1 MNDELDDDEHQLLTI
16 IADQENAIFSLDWL
30 ATKSDSS
37 REVIE
42 EKLVSLEKK
51 GYIRLKRI
59 KDAILPQE
67 IPSQYRLMKAISKTL
82 EIMVQIEELLKKR
95 KQTRREVY
103 NKVRSELLE
112 NMEIYVDQIEN
123 IISEVKGQL
132 ETLDSKIQDIRDK
145 IEEIK
150 LSYEINYVDQKECEK
165 LLDSY
170 NKDLNNLLERRQNI
184 SIIFME
190 DVEIQ
195 SRKKALGDTIDS
207 LEFQVE
213 VLNTRRLIGV
223 VDESEYRQGMSQID
237 EEKLKIERSI
247 EDYESMN
254 IEDVLKKLEKLKR
267 IRAIPK
273 KVYDKVLKQ
282 FNMIQLLKVN
292 FYATA

>member
-1 MNDELDDDEHQLLTI
+1 MKDELDDDEHQLLTI
-16 IADQENAIFSLDWL
+16 IADQENAVFSLDWL

-67 IPSQYRLMKAISKTL
+67 ISPQYRLMKAISKTL

-190 DVEIQ
+190 DAEIQ

-223 VDESEYRQGMSQID
+223 VDKSEYRQGMSQID

-292 FYATA
+292 FNATA

>member
-16 IADQENAIFSLDWL
+16 IADQENAVFSLDWL
-30 ATKSDSS
+30 ATKSDGS

-59 KDAILPQE
+59 KDAILPRE
-67 IPSQYRLMKAISKTL
+67 ISSQYRLMKAISKTL

-123 IISEVKGQL
+123 IISKVKGQL
-132 ETLDSKIQDIRDK
+132 ETLDSKIQEVQDK

-150 LSYEINYVDQKECEK
+150 LSYEINYVNQKECEK

-190 DVEIQ
+190 DAEIQ

-213 VLNTRRLIGV
+213 VLNTRRLISV

-292 FYATA
+292 FYAAA

>member
-16 IADQENAIFSLDWL
+16 IADQENAVFSLDWL
-30 ATKSDSS
+30 ATKSDGS

-59 KDAILPQE
+59 KDAILPLE
-67 IPSQYRLMKAISKTL
+67 ISSQYRLMKAVSKTL
-82 EIMVQIEELLKKR
+82 EVMVQIEELVKKR

-132 ETLDSKIQDIRDK
+132 ETLDSKIQEIQDK

-150 LSYEINYVDQKECEK
+150 LSYEINYVNQKECEK

-190 DVEIQ
+190 DAEIQ

-292 FYATA
+292 FYAAA

>member
-1 MNDELDDDEHQLLTI
+1 MKDELDDDEHQLLTI

-67 IPSQYRLMKAISKTL
+67 ISSQYRLMKAVSKTL

-132 ETLDSKIQDIRDK
+132 ETLDSKIQEIQDK

-190 DVEIQ
+190 DTEIQ

-237 EEKLKIERSI
+237 EEKLKIERFI

>member
-16 IADQENAIFSLDWL
+16 IADQENAVFSLDWL

-67 IPSQYRLMKAISKTL
+67 IPSQYRLMKAVSKTL

-132 ETLDSKIQDIRDK
+132 ETLDSKIQEIRDK

-190 DVEIQ
+190 DAEIQ

-292 FYATA
+292 FNATA